1 MMFDVQPGANGGAL
15 RLIGELDLSTVG
27 DLLGRVEDRLGE
39 GRDDL
44 VLDASAL
51 AFIDSTGVK
60 ALVDLA
66 GRLGAGREL
75 VVVGPSAP
83 AARTL
88 ELLSAS
94 SFPNLVIRPAEALSV
109 ARRTA

>member
-1 MMFDVQPGANGGAL
+1 MMFDVQPGADGMAL
-15 RLIGELDLSTVG
+15 RLIGELDLSTVD
-27 DLLGRVEDRLGE
+27 DLLGRVEDRLVQGP
-39 GRDDL
+39 GDL
-44 VLDASAL
+44 VIDASAL

-60 ALVDLA
+60 ALVDIA
-66 GRLGAGREL
+66 RRLGAGREL
-75 VVVGPSAP
+75 VVVRPSPP

-94 SFPNLVIRPAEALSV
+94 SFPNLVIRPAGAHQV

>member
-1 MMFDVQPGANGGAL
+1 MMFDVQLAADGIAL
-15 RLIGELDLSTVG
+15 RLIGELDLSTVD
-27 DLLGRVEDRLGE
+27 DLLGRVEHRLGE
-39 GRDDL
+39 GRGDL

-66 GRLGAGREL
+66 RRLGGGREL
-75 VVVGPSAP
+75 VVVGPSPP

-94 SFPNLVIRPAEALSV
+94 SFPNLVIRPAGALSV
-109 ARRTA
+109 A

>member
-1 MMFDVQPGANGGAL
+1 MMFDVQPGTDGNAL
-15 RLIGELDLSTVG
+15 RLVGELDLSTVD
-27 DLLGRVEDRLGE
+27 DLLRRVGARLGE
-39 GRDDL
+39 GRGDI

-60 ALVDLA
+60 ALGDLA

-94 SFPNLVIRPAEALSV
+94 SFPNLVIRPGGALPL

>member
-1 MMFDVQPGANGGAL
+1 MMFDVQPDADGRTL
-15 RLIGELDLSTVG
+15 RLIGELDLSTV
-27 DLLGRVEDRLGE
+27 DDFLGRVEDRLDE
-39 GRDDL
+39 GGGDL

-60 ALVDLA
+60 ALVDVA
-66 GRLGAGREL
+66 GRLGAGREV

-83 AARTL
+83 AARAL

-94 SFPNLVIRPAEALSV
+94 SFPNLVIRPAGAPSV
-109 ARRTA
+109 APRIA

>member
-1 MMFDVQPGANGGAL
+1 MMFDVQLSSDGSAL
-15 RLIGELDLSTVG
+15 RLIGELDLSTVD
-27 DLLGRVEDRLGE
+27 DLLGLVEDRLGE
-39 GRDDL
+39 GRGDL
-44 VLDASAL
+44 VLDASGL

-75 VVVGPSAP
+75 VVIGPSAP

-94 SFPNLVIRPAEALSV
+94 SFPNLAIRPAVARSV
-109 ARRTA
+109 A

>member
-1 MMFDVQPGANGGAL
+1 MMFDVQPSAEGTAL
-15 RLIGELDLSTVG
+15 RLIGELDLSTAD
-27 DLLGRVEDRLGE
+27 DLLGRVEDRLVE
-39 GRDDL
+39 GRGDL
-44 VLDASAL
+44 VIDASAL

-60 ALVDLA
+60 ALVDIA
-66 GRLGAGREL
+66 RRLGAGREL
-75 VVVGPSAP
+75 VIVRPSPP

-94 SFPNLVIRPAEALSV
+94 SFPNLVIRPSAHRA

>member
-1 MMFDVQPGANGGAL
+1 MIFDVQPGADGKPFASSAISIS
-15 RLIGELDLSTVG
+15 RPSTISSAG
-27 DLLGRVEDRLGE
+27 VEDRLRE
-39 GRDDL
+39 GRGDL
-44 VLDASAL
+44 VLDASGL

-66 GRLGAGREL
+66 GRLGVGREL
-75 VVVGPSAP
+75 VVVGPSPP

-94 SFPNLVIRPAEALSV
+94 AFPNLVIRPACAPSV
-109 ARRTA
+109 A